1 MHYFTGS
8 SPRVNEV
15 EIQMILL
22 LSPTIQLYKY
32 PESNT
37 NSPLSW
43 RKTNKILSF
52 TLSYLNCP
60 NITPPVHFYFST
72 EGSTRNLNSPSFL
85 L

>member
-22 LSPTIQLYKY
+22 LSPTLQLYKY

-43 RKTNKILSF
+43 RKTNK
-52 TLSYLNCP
+52 N
-60 NITPPVHFYFST
+60 
-72 EGSTRNLNSPSFL
+72 
-85 L
+85 